1 MKEIQVICP
10 HCNERGHI
18 EIPEDSHKDTSRG
31 LLAVNIASNIIC
43 PHDFI
48 MYIDRNFHIRD
59 YFTTDFQIELPEIS
73 PPKKF
78 EDLKLPEKDV
88 INIDL
93 IKLNTPAILIVHIL
107 KSIFLKKEI
116 TLIIEPDLSFL
127 NDHLIN
133 FLHYVTRDS
142 FDFDMEIITSEE
154 YKKNKKK
161 YKDIMVFE
169 GDSILRNVKKVI
181 DPKKL
186 KIERHIVMK
195 FLTETDL
202 AYSYLLFKNEIQKAH
217 FLAKSVADFINNYKQ
232 IEKPKSKEISED
244 SMIASILENVVS
256 KEKVISM
263 IVSDYLKDEH
273 NVKVHKDYLNFLID
287 IVEHYFNVDIHKKVE
302 MTAI

>member
-1 MKEIQVICP
+1 MKQIKVICP
-10 HCNERGHI
+10 HCSERGHI
-18 EIPEDSHKDTSRG
+18 EMPEDSVKDVTRG
-31 LLAVNIASNIIC
+31 LLAVNIASGIIC

-48 MYIDRNFHIRD
+48 MYIDRNFQIRD

-93 IKLNTPAILIVHIL
+93 IKLNLPAILIVHLL
-107 KSIFLKKEI
+107 KSLFLKKEI
-116 TLIIEPDLSFL
+116 TLIVDSDLSFL
-127 NDHLIN
+127 NNHLIN
-133 FLHYVTRDS
+133 FFNYVTRDS
-142 FDFDMEIITSEE
+142 FDFEITIITSEE
-154 YKKNKKK
+154 YKKNKKE
-161 YKDIMVFE
+161 YKDTMVFE
-169 GDSILRNVKKVI
+169 GNTIIRNVKKLI

-202 AYSYLLFKNEIQKAH
+202 AYSYLIFKNEIQKAH
-217 FLAKSVADFINNYKQ
+217 FLAKSIADYLNNYEE
-232 IEKPKSKEISED
+232 IEKPKSKVISGD

-256 KEKVISM
+256 KEKVITM
-263 IVSDYLKDEH
+263 IVSDYLKKEH
-273 NVKVHKDYLNFLID
+273 DVKIHKDYLHFLID
-287 IVEHYFNVDIHKKVE
+287 IVEHYFDADIQKKFE